1 MKPCESGA
9 FLHPEIRNR
18 TLRGARRDVVAKDR
32 IVLLWVERWF
42 LISGLNILAFYWF
55 LMYFFFNFDRH
66 NNLGFF

>member
-9 FLHPEIRNR
+9 FFVSGDWKPNL
-18 TLRGARRDVVAKDR
+18 TCARRDVVAKDR

-55 LMYFFFNFDRH
+55 LMYFFFNFGRH